1 MRRLILH
8 WTRTIQAMEQGKQH
22 TVTTLNSANLTAD
35 LRFLGIRSK
44 GASTGDYPGCNPDS
58 PRRCDS

>member
-8 WTRTIQAMEQGKQH
+8 WTRTIQAMEQAKQL

-44 GASTGDYPGCNPDS
+44 GASTGD
-58 PRRCDS
+58 